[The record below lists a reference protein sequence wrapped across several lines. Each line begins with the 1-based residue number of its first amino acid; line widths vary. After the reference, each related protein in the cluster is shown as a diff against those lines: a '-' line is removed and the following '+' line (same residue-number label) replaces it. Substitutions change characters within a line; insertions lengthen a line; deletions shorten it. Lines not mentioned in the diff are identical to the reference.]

1 MSARRLDYVTSAD
14 PFQVPGAS
22 WVRLG
27 PGLARVR
34 RTGAGVTLLAVLAA
48 LTVAAVLRPDQ
59 ASWWWSL
66 AVVAVL
72 VFALVWVVAGRSAR
86 AWGYAER
93 DADLVVTRGAL
104 WRRIDL
110 VPYGRLQMVDVN
122 AGPLDRLFG
131 LAMVQLHTAS
141 PSSRAHIPG
150 LSPAEAA
157 RLRDR
162 LTQRGEEQATGL

>member
-1 MSARRLDYVTSAD
+1 MAGND
-14 PFQVPGAS
+14 PFQVPGAA

-34 RTGAGVTLLAVLAA
+34 RIVAAALMLVAFGALGAFWIARPQHSGWWLLLAAVAA
-48 LTVAAVLRPDQ
+48 LAFAAT
-59 ASWWWSL
+59 W
-66 AVVAVL
+66 VAV
-72 VFALVWVVAGRSAR
+72 GRSVR

-93 DADLVVTRGAL
+93 DDDLVVTRGAL

-131 LAMVQLHTAS
+131 LATVRLHTAS
-141 PSSRAHIPG
+141 PSTHAHIPG
-150 LSPAEAA
+150 LSPQEAA

-162 LTQRGEEQATGL
+162 LTRRGEEQATGL

>member
-1 MSARRLDYVTSAD
+1 MTTSD
-14 PFQVPGAS
+14 PFQVPGAA

-34 RTGAGVTLLAVLAA
+34 RAVALAVLLA
-48 LTVAAVLRPDQ
+48 LLGALVVAGLVAPER
-59 ASWWWSL
+59 AGWWWSL
-66 AVVAVL
+66 ALVAVVA
-72 VFALVWVVAGRSAR
+72 FALIWVIVGRSVR

-93 DADLVVTRGAL
+93 VEDLVVTRGAL

-131 LAMVQLHTAS
+131 LAMVRLHTAS

-150 LSPAEAA
+150 LAPEEAA

-162 LTQRGEEQATGL
+162 LTRRGEEQATGL